1 MTSVKSTVC
10 LATEVSGGFN
20 RLGKHSFSLLSW
32 WKSCS
37 RFTLCDGDGSAQR
50 TMMSVSWWRDW
61 HDACNG
67 IAPRPPSSL
76 WIYPSLSTSVAAKT
90 LTAMTAAKTT
100 MGTSW
105 RTRSR
110 PSSLSEAVLSSE
122 VEAVCSLCFALLCFA
137 SSSRSSSS
145 FAQLELCDE
154 PI

>member
-90 LTAMTAAKTT
+90 LTAMTAKTT
-100 MGTSW
+100 TTW
-105 RTRSR
+105 RTRIAPAAAR
-110 PSSLSEAVLSSE
+110 PHLARLSSE
-122 VEAVCSLCFALLCFA
+122 AAAASACFVVF
-137 SSSRSSSS
+137 SSSS
-145 FAQLELCDE
+145 FAQLELWDE
-154 PI
+154 PIAQYSE